1 MNHPMRPTEFDRHPF
16 PSLVDPVTTTGDL
29 HEALAAVQGARGQVA
44 DIWRS
49 MAYHAP
55 LIRAHLAI
63 YQALIFD
70 RWGLSRRQCE
80 LLATVTSS
88 VNGCRYCSMHHGAP
102 LLQEGQDPAEVAA
115 LKADPDR
122 ASLHD
127 PGDAAL
133 RRLAVNLTRAPAE
146 DHRPEMS
153 RLAELGFTEAQR
165 LQAVSVVAY
174 FAMMN
179 RIADGLDL
187 PLEPDYLDSTR

>member
-1 MNHPMRPTEFDRHPF
+1 MSQSAADRHPF
-16 PSLVDPVTTTGDL
+16 PLLVDPATTTGDL
-29 HEALAAVQGARGQVA
+29 REALEAVQGARGQVA
-44 DIWRS
+44 DIWWS

-70 RWGLSRRQCE
+70 RWGLTRRQCE

-115 LKADPDR
+115 LKVDPDG
-122 ASLHD
+122 ASLQNL
-127 PGDAAL
+127 GDDAL
-133 RRLAVNLTRAPAE
+133 RRLAVKLTRTPAE
-146 DHRPEMS
+146 DHRPEMG

-187 PLEPDYLDSTR
+187 PLEPDYLGSTR